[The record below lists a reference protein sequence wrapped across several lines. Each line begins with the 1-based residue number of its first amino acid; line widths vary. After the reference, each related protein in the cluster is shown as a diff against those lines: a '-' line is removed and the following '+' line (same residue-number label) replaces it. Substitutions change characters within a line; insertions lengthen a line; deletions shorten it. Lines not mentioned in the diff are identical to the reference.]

1 MEVVKGSDHIIE
13 SNRSRPLRF
22 GRLFRDDDCEE
33 GKIDWSSSSSD
44 FDNMLDS
51 SLWRIR
57 VRVSGGPS
65 WMKLNR
71 SAVGST
77 GLAKAMAFVDW
88 RLSEFERDWRLLL
101 VVEVEVDVEAVVEDV
116 DSADWSDFCEPFRVA
131 PVGSGVEERL
141 LKPLALRIWGLF
153 LREVSSAAVETW
165 VSTKSLGSS
174 GVVDGQLE
182 SELSSE
188 DLTVGVLA
196 REFDVVVFV
205 ERDLEEGR
213 GSCAGSVCWGWISS
227 SMTSTT
233 CPSGA
238 TTS

>member
-1 MEVVKGSDHIIE
+1 
-13 SNRSRPLRF
+13 
-22 GRLFRDDDCEE
+22 
-33 GKIDWSSSSSD
+33 
-44 FDNMLDS
+44 MLDS

-65 WMKLNR
+65 WIKLKR
-71 SAVGST
+71 SAAGSIGVT
-77 GLAKAMAFVDW
+77 AATV

-101 VVEVEVDVEAVVEDV
+101 VVEVEADVEVLVVVEDV
-116 DSADWSDFCEPFRVA
+116 DPADWSDFREPFRVA
-131 PVGSGVEERL
+131 AVGSGVAERL
-141 LKPLALRIWGLF
+141 LTLLALRVRWWSLK
-153 LREVSSAAVETW
+153 EVSSSAAVVW
-165 VSTKSLGSS
+165 VWPSVKSLGSS
-174 GVVDGQLE
+174 GVVEGQLE

-205 ERDLEEGR
+205 ERDLEERR
-213 GSCAGSVCWGWISS
+213 GSCIDSVCCGCSGWISS

>member
-1 MEVVKGSDHIIE
+1 VNGSDQIIE
-13 SNRSRPLRF
+13 SNKSRPFRF
-22 GRLFRDDDCEE
+22 GRLVRDEDCE

-65 WMKLNR
+65 WIKLKR
-71 SAVGST
+71 SAAGSIGVAAT
-77 GLAKAMAFVDW
+77 VV

-101 VVEVEVDVEAVVEDV
+101 VVEVEADVEVVVEDV
-116 DSADWSDFCEPFRVA
+116 DPAGRSDFREPFRVA
-131 PVGSGVEERL
+131 VVGSGIAERL
-141 LKPLALRIWGLF
+141 FTLLALRIRGLS
-153 LREVSSAAVETW
+153 LKEVSSSAAVVLVW
-165 VSTKSLGSS
+165 PSVKSLGSS
-174 GVVDGQLE
+174 GVVEGQLE

-205 ERDLEEGR
+205 ERDLEERR
-213 GSCAGSVCWGWISS
+213 GSCIGSVSCGRGGWISS